1 MKPYAT
7 LVLLVALASAGI
19 QQASAAD
26 GSVKQLHPGDAVGL
40 NPQPE
45 PPGITDKAKNTTAT
59 TKSNPIRKAGGET
72 VGFNPQPEPPGDF
85 QPQGKQI
92 KASTPATGQ
101 AAAK

>member
-1 MKPYAT
+1 MKPYAS

-26 GSVKQLHPGDAVGL
+26 GSVKQLHPGDAVSL

-59 TKSNPIRKAGGET
+59 TKSNPIPNAGSKT
-72 VGFNPQPEPPGDF
+72 VSHTQPP
-85 QPQGKQI
+85 
-92 KASTPATGQ
+92 
-101 AAAK
+101 